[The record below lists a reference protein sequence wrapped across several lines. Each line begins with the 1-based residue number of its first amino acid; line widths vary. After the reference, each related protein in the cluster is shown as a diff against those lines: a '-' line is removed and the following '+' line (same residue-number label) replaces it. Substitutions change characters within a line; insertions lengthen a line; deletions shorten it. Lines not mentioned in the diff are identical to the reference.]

1 MRTLVDNLKN
11 YSEMFDNSAVNLDL
25 LQQRAHNL
33 RWATFP
39 KDVIPLTAAD
49 LDFPCAPEIAESICA
64 YTKDRYFC
72 YGPAEGLPAF
82 KESVA
87 NYFHEKRNV
96 PVSPAFTF
104 PVDSAAFGIY
114 LTCKAF
120 LSAGEEAII
129 FDPVDFLFRYSIESL
144 GAVAVPFA
152 IPAGVVK
159 VDFEKMETLI
169 TKKTKLICLCNPLNP
184 TGKVF
189 TKDELLQLGK
199 IACKYNLIIL
209 SDEIW
214 SDIVFFP
221 NVYTSIASIDQE
233 IRDRTITITGFSKSY
248 GLAGLR
254 IGAVMAHNQHHFSR
268 LMDASLHY
276 STIHGANVLSQV
288 AATTAL
294 TKCDYW
300 LTDFLQHLT
309 AMRTLLVHEL
319 NHIPGFSCIAPEGCY
334 VAFTN
339 ITETKRSSQEMQE
352 LLLAEAKVA
361 VVPGLK
367 QWFGDGAEGY
377 IRMSFATSEKILNEA
392 ISRIKNV
399 IQ

>member
-1 MRTLVDNLKN
+1 MFEDN
-11 YSEMFDNSAVNLDL
+11 AVNLDI
-25 LQQRAHNL
+25 LQKRAHNL

-49 LDFPCAPEIAESICA
+49 PDFPSAPEIAESICA
-64 YTKDRYFC
+64 FSKDMYFC
-72 YGPAEGLPAF
+72 YGSPEGLPEF

-87 NYFHEKRNV
+87 NYYHQKRNV

-104 PVDSAAFGIY
+104 PVDSAAFGIF

-120 LSAGEEAII
+120 LLPGEEAII
-129 FDPVDFLFRYSIESL
+129 FDPVDFLFRYSIESI

-152 IPAGVVK
+152 IPPGISK
-159 VDFEKMETLI
+159 VDFEQMENLI

-189 TKDELLQLGK
+189 TKDELIQLGN
-199 IACKYNLIIL
+199 IACKHNLIIL

-214 SDIVFFP
+214 SDIVFCP
-221 NVYTSIASIDQE
+221 NVFTSIASIDQE
-233 IRDRTITITGFSKSY
+233 IRNRTITITGFSKSY

-254 IGAVMAHNQHHFSR
+254 IGAVMAHNQNHF
-268 LMDASLHY
+268 LKLIEASLHN

-300 LTDFLQHLT
+300 LTDFLKHLT

-319 NHIPGFSCIAPEGCY
+319 NTIPGFSCVAPEGCY

-339 ITETKRSSQEMQE
+339 ITATKKSSQEIQE
-352 LLLAEAKVA
+352 FLLKEARVA

-367 QWFGDGAEGY
+367 KWFGDGADGY
-377 IRMSFATSEKILNEA
+377 IRMSFATSDKILKEA
-392 ISRIKNV
+392 IGRIKSV
-399 IQ
+399 IK